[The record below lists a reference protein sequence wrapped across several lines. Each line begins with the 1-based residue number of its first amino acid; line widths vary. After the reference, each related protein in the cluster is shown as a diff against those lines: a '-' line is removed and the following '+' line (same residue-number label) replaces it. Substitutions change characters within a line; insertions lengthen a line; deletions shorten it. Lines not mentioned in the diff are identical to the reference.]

1 MGQQYKNLDG
11 DKTTNHRKKRILFVN
26 DDTDTTAVMKV
37 GLSRHGFEVETFVD
51 SKSALQNFKA
61 GMYDLILL
69 DVLMKGL
76 DGFELYNEMRKIDE
90 NIQICFISASNS
102 FYEKY
107 KSLYPEIQN
116 ECFIQKPVRIKELA
130 NSINTILRN

>member
-11 DKTTNHRKKRILFVN
+11 EKATNHRKKRILFVN

-51 SKSALQNFKA
+51 SKSALQNFQA

-76 DGFELYNEMRKIDE
+76 DGFELYDKMRKIDE

-130 NSINTILRN
+130 NTIGAILRN

>member
-1 MGQQYKNLDG
+1 MSIRQPIIG
-11 DKTTNHRKKRILFVN
+11 RKEFCLLMTIQ
-26 DDTDTTAVMKV
+26 TQTAVMKV

-61 GMYDLILL
+61 GMYGLILL

-76 DGFELYNEMRKIDE
+76 DGFELYNKMRKIDE
-90 NIQICFISASNS
+90 NIQICFISASKS

-116 ECFIQKPVRIKELA
+116 ECFIQKPIRIKELA
-130 NSINTILRN
+130 NSIGTILRN

>member
-1 MGQQYKNLDG
+1 MVQQYKNLNG
-11 DKTTNHRKKRILFVN
+11 DEATNHRKQRILFVN

-69 DVLMKGL
+69 DVVMKGL
-76 DGFELYNEMRKIDE
+76 DGFELYNKMRKIDE
-90 NIQICFISASNS
+90 NIQICFISASKS

-116 ECFIQKPVRIKELA
+116 EYFIQKPVRIKELA
-130 NSINTILRN
+130 NSIDTILRN

>member
-1 MGQQYKNLDG
+1 MVQQYKNLDG
-11 DKTTNHRKKRILFVN
+11 DRATNHRKQRILFVN

-51 SKSALQNFKA
+51 SKPALQNFKA

-76 DGFELYNEMRKIDE
+76 DGFELYNKMRKIDE

-107 KSLYPEIQN
+107 KSLYP
-116 ECFIQKPVRIKELA
+116 VRMFYTKT
-130 NSINTILRN
+130 S

>member
-11 DKTTNHRKKRILFVN
+11 EKATNHRKKRILFVN

-51 SKSALQNFKA
+51 SKSALQNFQA

-130 NSINTILRN
+130 NTIGAILRN

>member
-1 MGQQYKNLDG
+1 
-11 DKTTNHRKKRILFVN
+11 LFVN

-51 SKSALQNFKA
+51 PKSALQNFKA

-69 DVLMKGL
+69 DVVMKGL
-76 DGFELYNEMRKIDE
+76 DGFELYNKMRKIEE
-90 NIQICFISASNS
+90 NIQICFLSASNS
-102 FYEKY
+102 FHQKY
-107 KSLYPEIQN
+107 KNIYPEIQN

-130 NSINTILRN
+130 KTIDTIL

>member
-1 MGQQYKNLDG
+1 
-11 DKTTNHRKKRILFVN
+11 
-26 DDTDTTAVMKV
+26 MKV

-51 SKSALQNFKA
+51 SRSALQNFKA

-69 DVLMKGL
+69 DLLMKGL
-76 DGFELYNEMRKIDE
+76 DGFELCNTMRKIDE
-90 NIQICFISASNS
+90 NIQICFISASKS

-116 ECFIQKPVRIKELA
+116 ECFIQKPIRIKELA
-130 NSINTILRN
+130 NSIGTILRN